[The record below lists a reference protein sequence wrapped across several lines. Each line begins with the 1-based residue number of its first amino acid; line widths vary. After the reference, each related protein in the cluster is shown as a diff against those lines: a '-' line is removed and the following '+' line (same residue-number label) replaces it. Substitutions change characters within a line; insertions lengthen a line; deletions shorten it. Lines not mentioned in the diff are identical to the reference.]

1 MTPTLD
7 YANTM
12 LDIYLNDDDW
22 QPDAIRHYLE
32 LRMSER
38 TRIDRERELKELVDV
53 PEGLP
58 GEQEAQVWLNA
69 TKGILDFWDNDEDAA
84 YDRERN

>member
-22 QPDAIRHYLE
+22 QPDAIRHYLNIVIT
-32 LRMSER
+32 ER
-38 TRIDRERELKELVDV
+38 AKMDRERELKELMEEV
-53 PEGLP
+53 
-58 GEQEAQVWLNA
+58 
-69 TKGILDFWDNDEDAA
+69 
-84 YDRERN
+84 

>member
-22 QPDAIRHYLE
+22 QPEAIAHYLE
-32 LRMSER
+32 LAMSER
-38 TRIDRERELKELVDV
+38 TRIDRERELVRMM
-53 PEGLP
+53 
-58 GEQEAQVWLNA
+58 
-69 TKGILDFWDNDEDAA
+69 ED
-84 YDRERN
+84 DDDTF